1 VQRILSSIEANPD
14 GQPLDDFHE
23 IAAPVLRREKTEES
37 SCGAGKIIDS
47 PSNVPIE
54 SVHMYSRAFL
64 LKRPIGRINH
74 RVSKTNPNARRKRDQ
89 SVSFML

>member
-14 GQPLDDFHE
+14 GQLLDDFHE

-47 PSNVPIE
+47 PSNVPVE
-54 SVHMYSRAFL
+54 SVHFMFAVVGTCIL
-64 LKRPIGRINH
+64 
-74 RVSKTNPNARRKRDQ
+74 AR
-89 SVSFML
+89 SY